1 MADHIRH
8 TPRPGGTKETTS
20 PKITHLVKFTCTICQ
35 KAYKNEATLRSH
47 LFDCHDNGAKRIQP
61 LKCIQSSCASSF
73 QSRQKFLKHIGTCT
87 GDSSSPPTP
96 ATGTTLI
103 ASTTKEQRND
113 EDEDRDD
120 EVEVQDTAD
129 IVAEAWVDIQ
139 GEEEVDQ
146 DDQDQIGKKFDRLQ
160 EQLIST
166 TGNRN
171 TAEFLLSLM
180 EPVAIN
186 LKSGETEN
194 VLALPGGTKR
204 LLRDVVVSIQPVK
217 RRAPKGNDI
226 QDGELRPALAAH
238 AFGGLVD
245 DESSYMPLD
254 DDLCYR
260 SFRNHGSDIAKRLAG
275 ALLQSG
281 PTVLLALKVEVYG
294 RSPSEDPHQQ
304 DVAYP
309 VSGPFIVRS
318 LLHDGAT
325 KILIGTQTWNAL
337 VTSAVT
343 LTRGAVVVGPNN
355 TVFHPHPRSKVWI
368 LKDSRQNLT
377 IERQTRSKFDD
388 PISLE
393 PNAGVFVR
401 FLAHKFLPVTLKT
414 LWDYFMGKK
423 WSGIKLIAFIFHQ
436 LYHTRRLDKIDI
448 ESKLQEVVSI
458 KNRTQSDSKILGD
471 VRELVL
477 AFEERD
483 HVSFPVNWKVSN
495 CLRILA
501 GYTTNAITI
510 LNQDVVAREIEKH
523 IRIVC
528 VTEGLDK

>member
-1 MADHIRH
+1 MADHIRR
-8 TPRPGGTKETTS
+8 TPRTAGTKETTS
-20 PKITHLVKFTCTICQ
+20 PKITRLVKLTCAICQ
-35 KAYKNEATLRSH
+35 KDYKNKTTLQSH
-47 LFDCHDNGAKRIQP
+47 LFDCHDNEAKRVHP
-61 LKCIQSSCASSF
+61 LKCIQSSCTSSF
-73 QSRQKFLKHIGTCT
+73 QSRQKYLKHIGTCT
-87 GDSSSPPTP
+87 GDSSSPSTA
-96 ATGTTLI
+96 ATGTTFI
-103 ASTTKEQRND
+103 ASATKEQRND

-120 EVEVQDTAD
+120 EVEVQDAAD
-129 IVAEAWVDIQ
+129 TVAEPWVDVQ
-139 GEEEVDQ
+139 GEEEVDH
-146 DDQDQIGKKFDRLQ
+146 DDQDQGGQRFDRLQ
-160 EQLIST
+160 EQLISA

-171 TAEFLLSLM
+171 TAEFLLSLT
-180 EPVAIN
+180 EPIAIN

-204 LLRDVVVSIQPVK
+204 LLRDMVVSIQPVK

-245 DESSYMPLD
+245 DESNYVPLD

-260 SFRNHGSDIAKRLAG
+260 IFRKDGSDVAKRLAG
-275 ALLQSG
+275 ALIQSG
-281 PTVLLALKVEVYG
+281 SAVLLALKVEVYG

-309 VSGPFIVRS
+309 VSGSFIVQS

-337 VTSAVT
+337 VTSAVI

-355 TVFHPHPRSKVWI
+355 TAFHPHPRSKVWV

-388 PISLE
+388 PISIE
-393 PNAGVFVR
+393 PYAGVFVR
-401 FLAHKFLPVTLKT
+401 FHAHKFLPVTLKT

-423 WSGIKLIAFIFHQ
+423 WSGIKLVAFIFHQ
-436 LYHTRRLDKIDI
+436 LLHTHRLDKIDI

-501 GYTTNAITI
+501 GHTTNAITN
-510 LNQDVVAREIEKH
+510 LNQDTVAREIEKH
-523 IRIVC
+523 IRIV
-528 VTEGLDK
+528 LADRSS